1 MQNFTEHKI
10 GLNKGAPRVWIQ
22 GRQPA
27 SAGFLPGVRY
37 TVEVKREQK
46 SVVLRL
52 VSNGERG
59 VTGKEKDGTTVPVI
73 DLNSNETLS
82 IFSGLERVRVIA
94 LEGELHIMPLASQ
107 IRVDERLGRLRE
119 KIAKGLPLAMG
130 SLCHGGGVLSLAMH
144 DGFCEGGLKSNLAF
158 ANDIRPE
165 LLEHASL
172 VNPAWSSKTVAVAAP
187 MQELAFDHWSLA
199 HLPKVDILE
208 AGIPCEGASLSGRAK
223 NGTSCAEAHEDVGH
237 LAVAFLSI
245 IARVNPAVVVL
256 ENVPPYQSSASMW
269 IIRHQ
274 MRDLGYIVH
283 ETLLEGAEWN
293 ALEHRK
299 RMCMVAVTVGMEFDF
314 AELQKPEPKVLRLGD
329 VLDDIALD
337 DPCWSPMEYLKD
349 KAVRDAEAGKGFA
362 MQIVTPESTQVGTI
376 GKGYQK
382 NRSTEPK
389 VQHPENPD
397 LLRLLTPEEHARVK
411 GIKEL
416 LVRGIPKTLANE
428 LLGQSILP
436 APFKAIASLIA
447 RKIRAWFGT
456 NNEAEFSLCLAA

>member
-1 MQNFTEHKI
+1 
-10 GLNKGAPRVWIQ
+10 
-22 GRQPA
+22 
-27 SAGFLPGVRY
+27 
-37 TVEVKREQK
+37 
-46 SVVLRL
+46 
-52 VSNGERG
+52 
-59 VTGKEKDGTTVPVI
+59 
-73 DLNSNETLS
+73 
-82 IFSGLERVRVIA
+82 
-94 LEGELHIMPLASQ
+94 
-107 IRVDERLGRLRE
+107 
-119 KIAKGLPLAMG
+119 
-130 SLCHGGGVLSLAMH
+130 
-144 DGFCEGGLKSNLAF
+144 
-158 ANDIRPE
+158 
-165 LLEHASL
+165 
-172 VNPAWSSKTVAVAAP
+172 
-187 MQELAFDHWSLA
+187 
-199 HLPKVDILE
+199 
-208 AGIPCEGASLSGRAK
+208 
-223 NGTSCAEAHEDVGH
+223 
-237 LAVAFLSI
+237 
-245 IARVNPAVVVL
+245 
-256 ENVPPYQSSASMW
+256 
-269 IIRHQ
+269 

-362 MQIVTPESTQVGTI
+362 MQIVTSESTQVGTI

-436 APFKAIASLIA
+436 EPFKAIASLIA